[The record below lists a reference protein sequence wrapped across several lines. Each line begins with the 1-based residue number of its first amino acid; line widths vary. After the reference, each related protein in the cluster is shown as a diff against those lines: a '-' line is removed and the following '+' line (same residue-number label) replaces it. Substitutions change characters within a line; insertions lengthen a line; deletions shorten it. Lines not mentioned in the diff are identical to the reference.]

1 MVPGSGHSMLEV
13 TIKAKAVA
21 ELLILFK
28 LKKEQIYQKNGNNAN
43 KEVEDDIETI
53 ISELFIRCLQ
63 SYLCIPSSSDNVV
76 IILPSISEEEAFG
89 ASPPPP
95 TPSAQSEIIES
106 EQNDHDLKRGLSG
119 LFLITLQ
126 SHVDMEDLLNGGS
139 KILQVMQSFL
149 WAQACYL
156 DENALRSSVKTE
168 VKNLLIS
175 ANTEDDDDSENI
187 SDRNEMLSCVL
198 EILQGIV
205 TFGKII
211 RNANDE
217 KILKSLLHPLQVIA
231 FKEKD
236 IELSQNAL
244 RMVNLL
250 LTRSSIVYNNKDT
263 DENSRLKEKD
273 GHLNFSALLLHAV
286 EEYFSSAEPH
296 LRALGVHTVMTAIN
310 DSTEVPLMYI

>member
-1 MVPGSGHSMLEV
+1 
-13 TIKAKAVA
+13 
-21 ELLILFK
+21 
-28 LKKEQIYQKNGNNAN
+28 
-43 KEVEDDIETI
+43 
-53 ISELFIRCLQ
+53 
-63 SYLCIPSSSDNVV
+63 LCIPSSSDNVV
-76 IILPSISEEEAFG
+76 TILPSISQEEAFG
-89 ASPPPP
+89 ASPSLP
-95 TPSAQSEIIES
+95 TPSAQSGIMGS

-149 WAQACYL
+149 KAQACHL
-156 DENALRSSVKTE
+156 DENALNSSVRTE
-168 VKNLLIS
+168 DTNISIS
-175 ANTEDDDDSENI
+175 ANTENNDDSENV

-198 EILQGIV
+198 EILHGIV
-205 TFGKII
+205 TFGKIN

-217 KILKSLLHPLQVIA
+217 KILKSLLYPLQVIA

-244 RMVNLL
+244 RMVNIL
-250 LTRSSIVYNNKDT
+250 LTRSSIVYDDKDT
-263 DENSRLKEKD
+263 DKNSKLKEKD

-296 LRALGVHTVMTAIN
+296 LRALGVHTVMTAIK
-310 DSTEVPLMYI
+310 DSTEVPMVYI